1 MKSIILYSL
10 SLLLAPATSQLL
22 VLPPEDRP
30 AQAHRDQRPL
40 DNMDPT
46 GPGGFSLPPFLG
58 GGGGSGSVVLSDV
71 VGKERSINLFAGFTR
86 DVESVSRRL
95 DDGKQNSTVLA
106 PLNSAVERLPRKPWE
121 DARDYDTLGTEAYE
135 GGDGQERARRN
146 LGRFA
151 EAHVVPVSP
160 WEEGD
165 KVKTLLGDREVWWE
179 TKDGKKVVSSSRY
192 YMLLAA
198 SFLHDT
204 NRLQIQPDNIEVDS
218 VASQV
223 GNGEIWIIK
232 GVRNYA

>member
-10 SLLLAPATSQLL
+10 SLVLAPATSQLL

-46 GPGGFSLPPFLG
+46 GPGGFSLPPFLGG

-121 DARDYDTLGTEAYE
+121 DARDYDALGTEAYE

-179 TKDGKKVVSSSRY
+179 TKDGKKV
-192 YMLLAA
+192 
-198 SFLHDT
+198 
-204 NRLQIQPDNIEVDS
+204 IQPDNIEVDS

>member
-1 MKSIILYSL
+1 MKSINLYSVA
-10 SLLLAPATSQLL
+10 LLLTTATSQLL
-22 VLPPEDRP
+22 VLPPDDRP
-30 AQAHRDQRPL
+30 ARPNRDQRPL
-40 DNMDPT
+40 DMDPT
-46 GPGGFSLPPFLG
+46 GPGGFSLPPFLGG

-86 DVESVSRRL
+86 DVESVSQRL
-95 DDGKQNSTVLA
+95 DDRKQNSTVLA

-121 DARDYDTLGTEAYE
+121 DARDYDTLGAEAYE
-135 GGDGQERARRN
+135 GDDGQDRARRN

-179 TKDGKKVVSSSRY
+179 TKDGKKVI
-192 YMLLAA
+192 L
-198 SFLHDT
+198 
-204 NRLQIQPDNIEVDS
+204 PDNIEVDS
-218 VASQV
+218 VASKV
-223 GNGEIWIIK
+223 GNGEVWIIK

>member
-1 MKSIILYSL
+1 MKSTLFYSL
-10 SLLLAPATSQLL
+10 SLLLTTATSQLL
-22 VLPPEDRP
+22 VLPPEDLLP
-30 AQAHRDQRPL
+30 AKSDRGDQRPL
-40 DNMDPT
+40 ENMDPT

-58 GGGGSGSVVLSDV
+58 GGGGSGTVVLSDV

-95 DDGKQNSTVLA
+95 DDKAQNSTVLA
-106 PLNSAVERLPRKPWE
+106 PLNSAVEGLPRKPWE
-121 DARDYDTLGTEAYE
+121 DARDYDALGAQAYE
-135 GGDGQERARRN
+135 GGGGQDRARRN

-179 TKDGKKVVSSSRY
+179 SKDGKKV
-192 YMLLAA
+192 
-198 SFLHDT
+198 
-204 NRLQIQPDNIEVDS
+204 IQPDNIEVDS
-218 VASQV
+218 VASKV
-223 GNGEIWIIK
+223 GNGEVWIIK